1 MPPVDVRWQ
10 WTQSNPLGGVI
21 QLFVAEMKEEKD
33 EDEEGEEREDE
44 KEGEACDGCVFGLCE
59 RFSAKERVAW
69 GLRVIVGIEEV
80 WVAG

>member
-1 MPPVDVRWQ
+1 M
-10 WTQSNPLGGVI
+10 I

-44 KEGEACDGCVFGLCE
+44 KEGEGCDGCVFGLCE

-69 GLRVIVGIEEV
+69 GLRVIVGIEEGV
-80 WVAG
+80 GGWLGRGRKDNARSCID